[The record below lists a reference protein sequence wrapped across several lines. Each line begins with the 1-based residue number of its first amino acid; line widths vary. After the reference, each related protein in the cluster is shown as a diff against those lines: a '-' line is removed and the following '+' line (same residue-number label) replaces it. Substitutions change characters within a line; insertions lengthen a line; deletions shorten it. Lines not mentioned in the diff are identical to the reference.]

1 LRLQHH
7 TNRPPLPLPH
17 DIARQNH
24 AVAVVVP
31 ALDVAAVVEPVSDV
45 VESFAAKPYEVS
57 RCRRGDRYILLPGLR
72 ITRSLG

>member
-17 DIARQNH
+17 DIARQNQ
-24 AVAVVVP
+24 AAAVVVP
-31 ALDVAAVVEPVSDV
+31 ALDVAAVVEPVGD

-57 RCRRGDRYILLPGLR
+57 RCRLGDWCIRLPGLG
-72 ITRSLG
+72 ITRSLV